1 MTCSLRVGDA
11 QKQKPRGG
19 RVSPKPER
27 ENLERADADIFL
39 SCGKTVYIYISIYLY
54 LYLYIYIYDAILLI
68 YFQAE
73 ARKPLRL
80 KIDFSKPPGGAS
92 SPNIQIGWRWLE
104 PP

>member
-1 MTCSLRVGDA
+1 MPRSKSQGVEGSVQNQIVKILRELTLTFSC
-11 QKQKPRGG
+11 
-19 RVSPKPER
+19 RVER
-27 ENLERADADIFL
+27 LCI
-39 SCGKTVYIYISIYLY
+39 YIYISIYLY

>member
-1 MTCSLRVGDA
+1 MGSSSSRGSFPSAVFPP
-11 QKQKPRGG
+11 KNHMKP
-19 RVSPKPER
+19 
-27 ENLERADADIFL
+27 
-39 SCGKTVYIYISIYLY
+39 GKGASQDFTINIYISIYLY